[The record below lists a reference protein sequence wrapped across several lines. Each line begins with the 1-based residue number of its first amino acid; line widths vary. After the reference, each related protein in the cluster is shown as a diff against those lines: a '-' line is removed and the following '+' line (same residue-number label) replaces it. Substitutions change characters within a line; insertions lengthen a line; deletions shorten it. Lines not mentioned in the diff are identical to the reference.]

1 MSRRIFAAALAFLLG
16 IIVILPGQTQEA
28 PSISIVSETAE
39 TAASYIR
46 SPCLGINHISLAEE
60 PTSEERYARALALGT
75 GWNRWPLY
83 WNRVERTPGEYD
95 WSAYDRLVGD
105 DLAHG
110 LRINAILLGRPTFA
124 ADGERI
130 KGLQQPIFADG
141 SDYPEPD
148 KPINPD
154 NLWANFVYAA
164 VNRYRPGGVLAQSEG
179 WPEDWGV
186 HVWEIWN
193 EPDYDSFWQ
202 GGINEYAR
210 LLKVAYIVAK
220 QADPDTTVMF
230 GGLLYPT
237 EDNWLAR
244 VLKIYA
250 NDPLREQFNWY
261 MDQVAVHNYSY
272 PWRSGWLTLYVRQTL
287 SANNLRRPI
296 WLNESGVRVWDDYP
310 GPLWAAA
317 DPDLRQQRATAEQQ
331 AYFFIQ
337 SAVYAWSEGAD
348 VVFFHQLFDDCGD
361 QPAGTDFAFH
371 SGELCTG
378 RGICFGDAFGLYRN
392 ESSSICFSQHP
403 QPGTARPA
411 ADAYRLVAEVFGAEP
426 FENPRSKRLEG
437 GKVQIIAFERPGTS
451 QRIYVLWNR
460 TFDAVTF
467 DLPASSDSAHLL
479 TLRSRRSIQPEDG
492 VYRLNLPPAQPD
504 NYPKLEPGDVAAIN
518 GPPLIVIENSPDLR
532 RVPEFLLPPT
542 PTPTPSPTLDAT
554 QIVIVTQTA
563 RAAVTV
569 TPTPAE

>member
-1 MSRRIFAAALAFLLG
+1 LSRRIFAAALALLLG

-28 PSISIVSETAE
+28 PPISIVSETAG

-46 SPCLGINHISLAEE
+46 SPRLGITHISLAEE
-60 PTSEERYARALALGT
+60 PTSEERYVRALALGT

-83 WNRVERTPGEYD
+83 WDRVEQTAGEYD
-95 WSAYDRLVGD
+95 WGAYDRLVGD
-105 DLAHG
+105 DLTHG
-110 LRINAILLGRPTFA
+110 LRINAILLGRPAFA

-164 VNRYRPGGVLAQSEG
+164 VSRYRPGGVLAQAEG

-210 LLKVAYIVAK
+210 LLKVAYIVTK
-220 QADPDTTVMF
+220 QADPDATVMF

-310 GPLWAAA
+310 GPLWAAVE
-317 DPDLRQQRATAEQQ
+317 PDLREQRATAEQQ

-378 RGICFGDAFGLYRN
+378 SGICFGDAFGLYRN

-411 ADAYRLVAEVFGAEP
+411 AEAYRLVAEVFGAEP

-460 TFDAVTF
+460 TFDAVAF

-479 TLRSRRSIQPEDG
+479 TLRSRRSIQPQDG

-563 RAAVTV
+563 RAAVT
-569 TPTPAE
+569 PTPAE